1 MKLCAR
7 PPGEKPAEGKR
18 GKDRANVRVWIVA
31 AEAWTP
37 GTLFDE
43 PPASTV
49 LFPALD
55 GCVTRREAAEFV
67 SGFNEQMLPHGG
79 RRWAVARLASPLASY
94 EMLYHFDGRA
104 SLTDLATINAATM
117 PAHAARCDS
126 PDEGFP

>member
-1 MKLCAR
+1 MRLCAR
-7 PPGEKPAEGKR
+7 PGERLGGGNR
-18 GKDRANVRVWIVA
+18 GEELVNVRVWIVA
-31 AEAWTP
+31 TEAWTP

-67 SGFNEQMLPHGG
+67 AGFNEQMLPHGG
-79 RRWAVARLASPLASY
+79 RRWAVARLATPPTSY
-94 EMLYHFDGRA
+94 EMLYDFDGRA
-104 SLTDLATINAATM
+104 SLTDLETISAAAM

-126 PDEGFP
+126 RDDGFP